1 VELVDAATAS
11 RLMPM
16 LRADGLAKNR
26 AHVDEGLAAREVSTR
41 WRDTST
47 LPSMDVL
54 DVALLP
60 PDPVVEAYKKD
71 VDRTLFDRNL
81 ALSPSDR
88 IEQLQRFV
96 AFLHDMQEAGRR
108 AGGRVADAEA
118 D

>member
-1 VELVDAATAS
+1 
-11 RLMPM
+11 
-16 LRADGLAKNR
+16 
-26 AHVDEGLAAREVSTR
+26 
-41 WRDTST
+41 
-47 LPSMDVL
+47 
-54 DVALLP
+54 
-60 PDPVVEAYKKD
+60 VVEAYKKD